1 MFTDTT
7 HEKNTYCSGVY
18 SEKHTKCSSISDASK
33 TEYISLHH
41 YMTPKTAFLL
51 RIEKT
56 IRYLVSN
63 GLTKQIIMILIKIK
77 HLLFASGNMLLL
89 WVFYNFTFFMLV
101 ACSHREQVYSLETEI
116 MISADWSRSGLNEK
130 EQDYGA
136 TTVFYPTDGSSP
148 LMVLM
153 GDRTYKTVYL
163 KEGRY
168 DVVLFNRSFDDF
180 GNLGF
185 RGEDAY
191 RTLEAH
197 ATNVVTKDVPSTE
210 IIIMD
215 SPDELAADCMESFEV
230 TPGMSGNYSS
240 GMTNWGGQKD

>member
-1 MFTDTT
+1 
-7 HEKNTYCSGVY
+7 
-18 SEKHTKCSSISDASK
+18 
-33 TEYISLHH
+33 
-41 YMTPKTAFLL
+41 
-51 RIEKT
+51 
-56 IRYLVSN
+56 
-63 GLTKQIIMILIKIK
+63 
-77 HLLFASGNMLLL
+77 MLLL

-101 ACSHREQVYSLETEI
+101 ACSHREQVYFLETEI
-116 MISADWSRSGLNEK
+116 IISADWSRSGLNEK

-148 LMVLM
+148 IMVLM
-153 GDRTYKTVYL
+153 GGRTYKTVYL

-185 RGEDAY
+185 RG
-191 RTLEAH
+191 RCLP
-197 ATNVVTKDVPSTE
+197 DVGGTCHKCGDKGCPSTE

-240 GMTNWGGQKD
+240 GMTNWGAKD

>member
-1 MFTDTT
+1 
-7 HEKNTYCSGVY
+7 
-18 SEKHTKCSSISDASK
+18 
-33 TEYISLHH
+33 
-41 YMTPKTAFLL
+41 
-51 RIEKT
+51 
-56 IRYLVSN
+56 
-63 GLTKQIIMILIKIK
+63 MILIKIK

-148 LMVLM
+148 IMVLM

>member
-1 MFTDTT
+1 M
-7 HEKNTYCSGVY
+7 
-18 SEKHTKCSSISDASK
+18 
-33 TEYISLHH
+33 
-41 YMTPKTAFLL
+41 
-51 RIEKT
+51 
-56 IRYLVSN
+56 
-63 GLTKQIIMILIKIK
+63 
-77 HLLFASGNMLLL
+77 LFASGNMLLL

-148 LMVLM
+148 IMVLM

-197 ATNVVTKDVPSTE
+197 ATNVVTKDVPLSLIHISEPTRH
-210 IIIMD
+210 
-215 SPDELAADCMESFEV
+215 
-230 TPGMSGNYSS
+230 
-240 GMTNWGGQKD
+240 